1 VRRARQIVRHVP
13 LAAVL
18 LLALALRL
26 HGVGF
31 GLPALNDPDEP
42 LFVMTALEMLR
53 NHSLNP
59 GWFGHPG
66 TTTLYCL
73 ALISFLVGAVGIA
86 TGRFADTHALVGAIY
101 ADPGIIFLPG
111 RLFIVAC
118 GVTCVLLI
126 HRTGARMGD
135 RRLGLLAAFFL
146 AINAVHI
153 EYSQIIRTDVQASVF
168 MLMATL
174 CSIAILREGRRR
186 DYLLAGICVGLAC
199 ATKWPA
205 ATIVLSPLCAGLVRV
220 RDDRSA
226 IIDVALLL
234 VAGVATLFLVSPY
247 LLLDFHTVLY
257 DLAGEARPVHPGA
270 TGWGFFGNLAWYIG
284 SPLLS
289 SLGLAGLV
297 LAGAGLVAMA
307 ARDTRMSVA
316 VLPGPLLFLMVI
328 CGQSL
333 VWERWVV
340 PLLPF
345 IALALAYALR
355 TASDLFARVV
365 GGHGRAFEAVMAAF
379 LSVAMLQSAWTSVAV
394 RQNDTRQMATSWVRA
409 NVPPGSTILV
419 EHAAFDLFRGPW
431 QLRFPIGSAGCV
443 DVRAALG
450 GHIRYSRVEKLR
462 AGRPVVDIGYVEP
475 SQLKTCAA
483 DYAVFSHYTR
493 YLEDG
498 GAFAAQRARYRALMR
513 GGVIEAVIRP
523 TPEYSSGPEIVIVKM
538 ARDPIR

>member
-1 VRRARQIVRHVP
+1 
-13 LAAVL
+13 L
-18 LLALALRL
+18 LLALVLRL

-66 TTTLYCL
+66 TITLYCL
-73 ALISFLVGAVGIA
+73 ALISFLVGALGLA
-86 TGRFADTHALVGAIY
+86 TGRFADTHALVSAIY

-118 GVTCVLLI
+118 GVACVLLI
-126 HRTGARMGD
+126 YRTGARMGD

-174 CSIAILREGRRR
+174 SSIAILREGRRR

-205 ATIVLSPLCAGLVRV
+205 ATIVLSPLCAGLLRA
-220 RDDRSA
+220 RGERGTPA
-226 IIDVALLL
+226 NIALLMG
-234 VAGVATLFLVSPY
+234 ASVATLFLASPY
-247 LLLDFHTVLY
+247 LLFDFHTVLS
-257 DLAGEARPVHPGA
+257 DLAGEARPFHPGA
-270 TGWGFFGNLAWYIG
+270 TGSGPFGNFAWYVG
-284 SPLLS
+284 NPLLS
-289 SLGLAGLV
+289 SLATGGLLLAGV
-297 LAGAGLVAMA
+297 GFVGMA
-307 ARDTRMSVA
+307 VRDARVSAA
-316 VLPGPLLFLMVI
+316 VLSGPLLFLVVI
-328 CGQSL
+328 CCQSL

-345 IALALAYALR
+345 IALAIGYALWMM
-355 TASDLFARVV
+355 SDVFARIF
-365 GGHGRAFEAVMAAF
+365 GGNGRIFAWAVAAV
-379 LSVAMLQSAWTSVAV
+379 SSIAMLQTAWTSAAV
-394 RQNDTRQMATSWVRA
+394 RANDTRQIATAWVRA
-409 NVPPGSTILV
+409 NIPPGSTILV
-419 EHAAFDLFRGPW
+419 EHAAFDLFHGPW
-431 QLRFPIGSAGCV
+431 KLRFPIGSAGCV

-450 GHIRYSRVEKLR
+450 SHIRYSQVAKVR

-475 SQLKTCAA
+475 GKLNTCRA
-483 DYAVFSHYTR
+483 DYAVFSHYVR
-493 YLEDG
+493 YLEEG
-498 GAFAAQRARYRALMR
+498 GNFAAQLARYRALMR
-513 GGVIEAVIRP
+513 GGVVLTVIRP
-523 TPEYSSGPEIVIVKM
+523 QADSSSGPEIVIVKM
-538 ARDPIR
+538 APAH